1 MRDDGDARG
10 KGPASGKLR
19 LPPLNAL
26 RAFHAVARHKSL
38 RQAADELYV
47 TPQAV
52 GQQIKLLE
60 DLLHVTLFERK
71 GRSIEPTEAAVLL
84 AHYVEAGFA
93 EFAEGV
99 RRITRSGYRDRI
111 NLNTSPYFAT
121 NYLLHHLSEF
131 REEMPNLD
139 LRLTTMIDMPDFAR
153 DDIDMTVQW
162 GYGNWGD
169 VECTLLVRD
178 PKMICCTPEIATRL
192 KTPADLLDCT
202 LLDTVRSKRLWN
214 DIFDHLGVAPGD
226 HHGSIS
232 LDTRRRCGGR
242 PCRGSGWACCHPT
255 TPRPIC
261 ARACWWPPSAATC
274 WPTCPR
280 RRCPAS
286 ICWCRAGICVFRA
299 WRRCIAGWWRRTGPM
314 TCGVT
319 TAPQERAAEASR
331 PASLRAG

>member
-1 MRDDGDARG
+1 MHDGKGARG

-60 DLLHVTLFERK
+60 DSLQVTLFERK

-162 GYGNWGD
+162 GYGNWPD

-214 DIFDHLGVAPGD
+214 DIFDHLGMAPGD

-232 LDTRRRCGGR
+232 LDDAASMRR
-242 PCRGSGWACCHPT
+242 
-255 TPRPIC
+255 
-261 ARACWWPPSAATC
+261 ATLQGIGVGLLS
-274 WPTCPR
+274 PHD
-280 RRCPAS
+280 AEADM
-286 ICWCRAGICVFRA
+286 RAGVLVAPFGREVLA
-299 WRRCIAGWWRRTGPM
+299 DMPEAQVPGFYLLVPRGHLRVQGVAALHRWMVAQDWAHDLLRDDRPARTG
-314 TCGVT
+314 G
-319 TAPQERAAEASR
+319 
-331 PASLRAG
+331 